1 MSALLTTH
9 QVIVKGKWTNMYR
22 KDFINYKDKIDSIYE
37 FTALFNLH
45 LSTLNN
51 LNFTIL
57 LLNVMEIRSV

>member
-37 FTALFNLH
+37 FTALF
-45 LSTLNN
+45 STLNN